1 MGWVRNVVL
10 INVYL
15 GLEKPHGVGT
25 PGGGTRWAGEGN
37 AGVSLRATQGRG
49 GRILSQQGGFQV
61 SGKRQQ
67 GKQGEQGEQG
77 DNHVHNCL
85 FYVYNRM
92 IAAVND
98 TSCIYMH
105 NNNHRN
111 ECC

>member
-10 INVYL
+10 MSVYL
-15 GLEKPHGVGT
+15 GLEKPQGRDSGW
-25 PGGGTRWAGEGN
+25 GARWAGEGN
-37 AGVSLRATQGRG
+37 TGISLRATQGRG

-61 SGKRQQ
+61 SGK
-67 GKQGEQGEQG
+67 GNKGSEGIIMYIIY
-77 DNHVHNCL
+77 L
-85 FYVYNRM
+85 SYVYYGM

-105 NNNHRN
+105 NNNNRN